1 MWDSDFDKNVQRTK
15 NRPIASGRIKIKE
28 ATGFLAGQMTAG
40 LGVLLSLPYTSFCF
54 KLGAASLPF
63 VFLYPTAKRWT
74 KYPQLFLG
82 VTFNWG
88 VFMGWAANE
97 GSVDLG
103 VLMPMYVAGVC
114 WTMIYDTI
122 YAHQDKKDDEKLG
135 LKSTALTFG
144 EDKKVMYGCVGGF
157 GGGLALSGM
166 MVGMGLPY
174 YAGVAGG
181 LAHLLWQIRTADF
194 DDVENL
200 AYRFKSNQVVG
211 GMITAGA
218 LAGAMC

>member
-1 MWDSDFDKNVQRTK
+1 MRPPQEYYVRKGLFLKFGLTQLVTNELSRLSNPTITK
-15 NRPIASGRIKIKE
+15 
-28 ATGFLAGQMTAG
+28 
-40 LGVLLSLPYTSFCF
+40 SFCF

-157 GGGLALSGM
+157 GGEERMYRGRRRMELKLVGFTGSLFCQFNIHFARNLTTPSLRSLRRSGAQRDDGGDGFAILRRGGRG
-166 MVGMGLPY
+166 VGPSV
-174 YAGVAGG
+174 VA
-181 LAHLLWQIRTADF
+181 
-194 DDVENL
+194 N
-200 AYRFKSNQVVG
+200 
-211 GMITAGA
+211 
-218 LAGAMC
+218 